1 MTVTNI
7 NKGTIMVISAYRVD
21 KVHFYS
27 KNNFEQMLD
36 SEELSLADVYGMAFE
51 VTNLKDSSKGVLTY
65 TNVKAFGGTLVK
77 PGYTITEDYL
87 EERDE
92 RTITVRDLHSGI
104 VYRVV
109 VSNPIAV
116 EDYIR
121 QNISSPES
129 DADE

>member
-51 VTNLKDSSKGVLTY
+51 VTNLKDSSKG
-65 TNVKAFGGTLVK
+65 F
-77 PGYTITEDYL
+77 
-87 EERDE
+87 
-92 RTITVRDLHSGI
+92 
-104 VYRVV
+104 
-109 VSNPIAV
+109 
-116 EDYIR
+116 
-121 QNISSPES
+121 
-129 DADE
+129 